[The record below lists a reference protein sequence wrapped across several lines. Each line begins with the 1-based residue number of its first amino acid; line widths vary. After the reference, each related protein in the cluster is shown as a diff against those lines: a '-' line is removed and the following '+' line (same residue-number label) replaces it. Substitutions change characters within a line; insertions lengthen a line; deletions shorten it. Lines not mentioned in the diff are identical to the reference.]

1 MAVEAIAGEVQG
13 KGSVHVRPGRD
24 RAWWAGTDEPARRRR
39 FRSALVQASRD
50 RVRILEWRFRLW
62 AHRFILVGY
71 LLSAVGA
78 WMLVRQPARS
88 GFVWLAV
95 GATLQLIGGL
105 LQH

>member
-1 MAVEAIAGEVQG
+1 V
-13 KGSVHVRPGRD
+13 
-24 RAWWAGTDEPARRRR
+24 TDCGFLKE
-39 FRSALVQASRD
+39 
-50 RVRILEWRFRLW
+50 RFRLW

-71 LLSAVGA
+71 LVSAVGA
-78 WMLVRQPARS
+78 WMLVKKPARS

>member
-1 MAVEAIAGEVQG
+1 MESAGIVQH
-13 KGSVHVRPGRD
+13 S
-24 RAWWAGTDEPARRRR
+24 
-39 FRSALVQASRD
+39 FRSGVTDFGFLK
-50 RVRILEWRFRLW
+50 ERFRLW

-78 WMLVRQPARS
+78 WMLVKKPARS

-95 GATLQLIGGL
+95 GATLQLIGGV

>member
-1 MAVEAIAGEVQG
+1 VGLIVHSEVANGWFRESSHRVQLSFRPPVTECGFSNGGSAV
-13 KGSVHVRPGRD
+13 
-24 RAWWAGTDEPARRRR
+24 
-39 FRSALVQASRD
+39 
-50 RVRILEWRFRLW
+50 W

-78 WMLVRQPARS
+78 WMLVKQPARP
-88 GFVWLAV
+88 GFVCLAV

>member
-1 MAVEAIAGEVQG
+1 MTTLLRHSDAGVIVQESFRPPVTECWFL
-13 KGSVHVRPGRD
+13 KG
-24 RAWWAGTDEPARRRR
+24 R
-39 FRSALVQASRD
+39 FP
-50 RVRILEWRFRLW
+50 LW

-78 WMLVRQPARS
+78 WMLVKKPTRS

-95 GATLQLIGGL
+95 GATLQLIGGQ